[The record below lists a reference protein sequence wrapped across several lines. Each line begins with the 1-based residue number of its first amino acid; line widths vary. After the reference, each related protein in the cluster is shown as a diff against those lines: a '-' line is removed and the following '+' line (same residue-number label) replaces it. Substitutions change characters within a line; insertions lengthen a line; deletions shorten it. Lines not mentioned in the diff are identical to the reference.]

1 MNRWP
6 WILALSFV
14 MGLLLP
20 VPVSADVPTS
30 LAAKARTR
38 TLASVSLGFPYKFVV
53 IRVRGTKMVGVAGT
67 MGSGDYACF
76 RGSTR
81 SGKLRSGDFVRARGR
96 GSGSSF
102 RITTY
107 YDYPYRKPVQ
117 RLSMT
122 STTLRELTR
131 LSGSPGS
138 AQRWLKDVGV
148 CASGGEVGG
157 Y

>member
-1 MNRWP
+1 
-6 WILALSFV
+6 LAY
-14 MGLLLP
+14 
-20 VPVSADVPTS
+20 
-30 LAAKARTR
+30 
-38 TLASVSLGFPYKFVV
+38 VSLGFPYKFVV

-96 GSGSSF
+96 GTGSSF
-102 RITTY
+102 HITTY

-117 RLSMT
+117 RLSMAPA
-122 STTLRELTR
+122 TLRELNR
-131 LSGSPGS
+131 LSGSRGS
-138 AQRWLKDVGV
+138 AQRWLKDVSI